1 MISHLILWL
10 MLGMFC
16 VEPRPTYVGGTIH
29 RLLEVDLD
37 RFSYYEM
44 QDICSKVGAPI
55 SSRLRF
61 DMTQIIDRHIQIYS
75 HVDYVLI

>member
-1 MISHLILWL
+1 MWNPDLQ
-10 MLGMFC
+10 
-16 VEPRPTYVGGTIH
+16 YVGGTIH

-44 QDICSKVGAPI
+44 QDICSEVGAPI

-61 DMTQIIDRHIQIYS
+61 DITQIIDRHIQIYS